1 MRGIVFLILIGFLSS
16 CSMNSESLGEYIL
29 NPENG
34 LTAINNTNGDKLMV
48 QHIPVD
54 WIIAREM
61 RNGVIKEGE
70 IEKRK
75 RACGVFE
82 HYEVLAVSMKDQ
94 PIEINQITV
103 VQSEKEIALSI
114 IQEEALGTNKKSKY
128 ILTIDKSNVD
138 SELDRGVSVVVDG
151 QEYDLTITSENIKK
165 YHQKITNNEI
175 TVE

>member
-1 MRGIVFLILIGFLSS
+1 
-16 CSMNSESLGEYIL
+16 MNSESLGEYIL

-34 LTAINNTNGDKLMV
+34 LTAINNSKGGQLIV

-54 WIIAREM
+54 WIIAREI
-61 RNGVIKEGE
+61 RNGVIKDAE
-70 IEKRK
+70 IEERK
-75 RACGVFE
+75 KALEMFE
-82 HYEVLAVSMKDQ
+82 HYEVLAISMKDQ

-103 VQSEKEIALSI
+103 DQRGKDITPSI

-128 ILTIDKSNVD
+128 ILTIDKSVID
-138 SELDRGVSVVVDG
+138 RDLDRGMSVVVDD

>member
-1 MRGIVFLILIGFLSS
+1 MRGVIFLILIGFLSS

-34 LTAINNTNGDKLMV
+34 LTAINNTNGDKLIL

-54 WIIAREM
+54 WIIAREI
-61 RNGVIKEGE
+61 RNGVINSEE
-70 IEKRK
+70 VEERK
-75 RACGVFE
+75 KALIVFE

-94 PIEINQITV
+94 PIKINQITV
-103 VQSEKEIALSI
+103 VQSEQEISPSL

-128 ILTIDKSNVD
+128 ILTIDKSSVD
-138 SELDRGVSVVVDG
+138 SKKDRELRVEVDG